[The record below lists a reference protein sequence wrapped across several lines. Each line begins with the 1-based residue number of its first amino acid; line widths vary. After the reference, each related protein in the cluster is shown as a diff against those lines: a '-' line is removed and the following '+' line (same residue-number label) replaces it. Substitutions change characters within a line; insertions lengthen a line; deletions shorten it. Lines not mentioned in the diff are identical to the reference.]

1 MILKEHDLLQ
11 IDADYLHQLGERD
24 PAALAELSIKL
35 AGDLKEAWE
44 RMNQNSSNSSRP
56 SGSEA
61 PWTAP
66 ASDATGDNGESDEDG
81 ETAAGASDSNSPRSD
96 GKADAS
102 GSDTDEPSS
111 FSPQK
116 LATHPPGRP
125 PGSQG
130 FGRTQRLAV
139 TDAQEHI
146 CEQCFGC
153 GHALDGEGQTAY
165 TGFYTIDL
173 IFGDSESPGLKL
185 TNTLHRYYQCTCP
198 SCGLDN
204 RHEPARQPPDTSG
217 DWEGVGLTEWRLIG
231 PSLAALI
238 AYLCLD
244 MRVSRRKVE
253 TFLYDLFGLKL
264 CVGSIQASLIES
276 ARALSPVEDA
286 LVNELLAH
294 NLLHADET
302 SHKEAG
308 ALLWLWVFVTT
319 TTALFLVGSRGKE
332 IWRNLLD
339 SCETV
344 FDGWLMTDGY
354 QAYRDYARRL
364 RCWAHL
370 LRKAKGLLDN
380 SYDWTTRHY
389 GKQLKD
395 HLDTLMKAIYQAREG
410 PDKGQVSIADDH
422 QETLEQIRRL
432 CEVMKASEHQK
443 THELGVEF
451 LNDWEA
457 IFRILDYPAWPLT
470 NNEAERALR
479 HWVILRKV
487 SQGTR
492 CEQGSRALAL
502 FASVITTCRLR
513 KASPLRFMRDV
524 IQARR
529 AGKDVSELPA
539 IPVG

>member
-1 MILKEHDLLQ
+1 MILKAHDLLQ
-11 IDADYLHQLGERD
+11 IDADYLRQLGERD
-24 PAALAELSIKL
+24 PAALAELSVKL

-56 SGSEA
+56 SGCEA
-61 PWTAP
+61 PWSASASETDCDSGETDEETP
-66 ASDATGDNGESDEDG
+66 ANTGDSDSSSLDESG
-81 ETAAGASDSNSPRSD
+81 AAGTDSE
-96 GKADAS
+96 
-102 GSDTDEPSS
+102 TDKQPPS
-111 FSPQK
+111 FSQ
-116 LATHPPGRP
+116 HSVSRPPGRQK
-125 PGSQG
+125 GSQG

-139 TDAQEHI
+139 TDTQEHA
-146 CEQCFGC
+146 CEHCFGC
-153 GHALDGEGQTAY
+153 GHALDTEEQTAY

-173 IFGDSESPGLKL
+173 IFGDNVSPGLKL
-185 TNTLHRYYQCTCP
+185 TNTLHRYYQCACP

-204 RHEPARQPPDTSG
+204 RHEPTRQPPAASG
-217 DWEGVGLTEWRLIG
+217 DWDGVGLTEWRLIG
-231 PSLAALI
+231 PGLAALI
-238 AYLCLD
+238 AYLCMD

-253 TFLYDLFGLKL
+253 AFLYDLFGLKL
-264 CVGSIQASLIES
+264 CVGSIQTSLIES
-276 ARALSPVEDA
+276 ARALSPVEDV

-294 NLLHADET
+294 ELLHADET

-308 ALLWLWVFVTT
+308 ALLWLWVFVST

-344 FDGWLMTDGY
+344 FEGWLMTDGY
-354 QAYRDYARRL
+354 QAYRGYAHRL

-370 LRKAKGLLDN
+370 LRKAQGLRDN
-380 SYDWTTRHY
+380 SYDWKIRHY
-389 GKQLKD
+389 GQQLKN
-395 HLDTLMKAIYQAREG
+395 HLDTLMKAIYRAREE
-410 PDKGQVSIADDH
+410 PDKGQVSIAADH
-422 QETLEQIRRL
+422 QGTLDEIRVL
-432 CEVMKASEHQK
+432 CEAMKASEHKK

-457 IFRILDYPAWPLT
+457 VFRILDCPALPLT

-479 HWVILRKV
+479 HWVILRKM

-513 KASPLRFMRDV
+513 KASPLLFMRDV

-529 AGKDVSELPA
+529 AGKNVPALPV

>member
-1 MILKEHDLLQ
+1 
-11 IDADYLHQLGERD
+11 
-24 PAALAELSIKL
+24 
-35 AGDLKEAWE
+35 
-44 RMNQNSSNSSRP
+44 MNQNSSNSSRP
-56 SGSEA
+56 PGSEA
-61 PWTAP
+61 PWAAP
-66 ASDATGDNGESDEDG
+66 ASETDGDSGEVDEVG
-81 ETAAGASDSNSPRSD
+81 ETPFKGSGSGLSGSD
-96 GKADAS
+96 KADAAGS
-102 GSDTDEPSS
+102 ESDTDGQPSS
-111 FSPQK
+111 PSQK
-116 LATHPPGRP
+116 RITHPPGRQ

-130 FGRTQRLAV
+130 FGRTQRLTV
-139 TDAQEHI
+139 TDTQEYVCGH
-146 CEQCFGC
+146 CFGC
-153 GHALDGEGQTAY
+153 GYALDTEGQTAY
-165 TGFYTIDL
+165 TGFYTVDL
-173 IFGDSESPGLKL
+173 IFGDTGSPGLKL
-185 TNTLHRYYQCTCP
+185 THTLHRYYRCVCP

-204 RHEPARQPPDTSG
+204 RHEPTRQPPDTSG
-217 DWEGVGLTEWRLIG
+217 DWGGVGLTEWRLIG
-231 PSLAALI
+231 PGLAALI
-238 AYLCLD
+238 AYLCMD
-244 MRVSRRKVE
+244 MRVSRRKVG
-253 TFLYDLFGLKL
+253 TLLYDLFGLKL
-264 CVGSIQASLIES
+264 CVGSLQASLIES

-286 LVNELLAH
+286 LVNELLEH
-294 NLLHADET
+294 ELLHADET

-344 FDGWLMTDGY
+344 FEGWLMTDGY

-370 LRKAKGLLDN
+370 LRKAKGLQDN
-380 SYDWTTRHY
+380 SYDWTIRHY
-389 GKQLKD
+389 GRQLKD
-395 HLDTLMKAIYQAREG
+395 HLDTLMRAVYQAREG
-410 PDKGQVSIADDH
+410 PDNGRVSIAAGH
-422 QETLEQIRRL
+422 QDTLNQIRLL
-432 CEVMKASEHQK
+432 CEAMKASAHKK

-479 HWVILRKV
+479 HWVILRKM

-513 KASPLRFMRDV
+513 KASPLWFMRDV

-529 AGKDVSELPA
+529 AGKDVPELPA